1 MADAHISDLLVEK
14 AVEVLETALQGVDS
28 DDPTY
33 CEVVREG
40 LLQENPL
47 ANRTSITVY
56 PGDPDEIDQDSW
68 IDQVCPPGDPNYPN
82 TPMFEIG
89 RPEIA
94 GIHMWRRGTIKGDV
108 FLIKTGED
116 RDEARRIANVIRG
129 RIEKALWSG
138 QAEFVGMF
146 DSFGEQVIMFLPF
159 KSYAREGGGPNQH
172 IWRIYVW
179 WQALTSRS

>member
-1 MADAHISDLLVEK
+1 MAEAHISDLLVEK
-14 AVEVLETALQGVDS
+14 VVEKLEAALQAVDT

-47 ANRTSITVY
+47 ANRTSITAY
-56 PGDPDEIDQDSW
+56 PGDPDEIDQDAW
-68 IDQVCPPGDPNYPN
+68 IDKVAVPGDPFVEY
-82 TPMFEIG
+82 TPVFEVG
-89 RPEIA
+89 RPDIA

-108 FLIKTGED
+108 FLIQTGED
-116 RDEARRIANVIRG
+116 RDESRRIANVIRG
-129 RIEKALWSG
+129 RIEQALRDQTGFLGLS
-138 QAEFVGMF
+138 
-146 DSFGEQVIMFLPF
+146 DSFGEQVIVFLPF
-159 KSYAREGGGPNQH
+159 KSYAREGGGPGQH

>member
-1 MADAHISDLLVEK
+1 MAEAHISDLLVEQVVLK
-14 AVEVLETALQGVDS
+14 LETALQSVDT

-47 ANRTSITVY
+47 ANRTSITAY
-56 PGDPDEIDQDSW
+56 PGDPDEIDQDAW
-68 IDQVCPPGDPNYPN
+68 IDQVAESGDPNVPF
-82 TPMFEIG
+82 TPMFEVG

-108 FLIKTGED
+108 FLIKTQEN
-116 RDEARRIANVIRG
+116 RDESRRIANVIRG
-129 RIEKALWSG
+129 RIEQALRDQTG
-138 QAEFVGMF
+138 FTGLT
-146 DSFGEQVIMFLPF
+146 DSFGEQVITFIPF